1 MNVAMIDEMTVIE
14 MTVTNK
20 KDIAVIAQG
29 HPVVLN
35 MMNVARPGLRPPGGR
50 LMIKGLQGTMITD
63 EEAMMTT
70 ERLIIILTAAG
81 TIRTDAETTEDATKK
96 TSASMR
102 GRGTQMGKD
111 GRVSGVQ

>member
-1 MNVAMIDEMTVIE
+1 VVDLSGSLSMTHVPVRTTTVVMNVATIDEMTVIE
-14 MTVTNK
+14 MTVTKK
-20 KDIAVIAQG
+20 KDTAVIAQG
-29 HPVVLN
+29 HPVALN

-50 LMIKGLQGTMITD
+50 LMIKSLQ
-63 EEAMMTT
+63 
-70 ERLIIILTAAG
+70 G